1 MSSESHCVPGAFPL
15 LSLVR
20 MGMKLSGWNCILGL
34 LFVVCCLSCS
44 TVRLVVVAL

>member
-20 MGMKLSGWNCILGL
+20 MGMNVSRLNCILGWF
-34 LFVVCCLSCS
+34 FVVC
-44 TVRLVVVAL
+44 LVVWEELL